1 MFQDYN
7 QKLIDVLS
15 EYIPQKGEHVSFLM
29 NTINLGKEAA
39 YRRLRNEV
47 TFTFNEA
54 ALIAKKIG
62 ISLDSII
69 TKSISEE
76 IPTFQ
81 FFPSLYGFNKDYK
94 CYYDFYSSE
103 QENTFNELMKDSSV
117 EIISAFETM
126 PHAVLFAF
134 KHISR
139 FRAFKWHYQINEKT
153 EPVTFSSIQLPAEV
167 NKRHEETANTINNFP
182 KSKLILSRNVFS
194 RLINEIN
201 YFRNLYLIDNDET
214 SLLKEDLM
222 KIVDVIEERAVTGKT
237 SLGKEVMIYLSNID
251 FDMDS
256 TYIKGTKQAQAII
269 HIYQMNALA
278 SSDARICE
286 MQLSWIESLR
296 KYSTL
301 ITRSGDRERIE
312 FFKKQREMVN
322 SML

>member
-1 MFQDYN
+1 MYQDYN
-7 QKLIDVLS
+7 QKLIDILS

-29 NTINLGKEAA
+29 DTINLGKEAS

-47 TFTFNEA
+47 VFSFNEA
-54 ALIAKKIG
+54 ALIAKKLG

-69 TKSISEE
+69 SKASFEE
-76 IPTFQ
+76 IPVFK

-94 CYYDFYSSE
+94 CYYNFYSSE
-103 QENTFNELMKDSSV
+103 QENTFNELMKDPSV

-134 KHISR
+134 KYISR
-139 FRAFKWHYQINEKT
+139 FRAFKWHYQINEKA
-153 EPVTFSSIQLPAEV
+153 EPVTFSSIQLSMEV
-167 NKRHEETANTINNFP
+167 NKRHEELANTINNFP

-201 YFRNLYLIDNDET
+201 YFRNLYLINDDEIA
-214 SLLKEDLM
+214 LLKDDLM
-222 KIVDVIEERAVTGKT
+222 RIINVIEERAVTGKT

-256 TYIKGTKQAQAII
+256 TYIKGTKHEQSII

-278 SSDARICE
+278 SSDTRVCQ
-286 MQLSWIESLR
+286 MQLAWIESLR

-301 ITRSGDRERIE
+301 ITQSGDRERVE
-312 FFKKQREMVN
+312 FFKKQRDMVN
-322 SML
+322 TML

>member
-1 MFQDYN
+1 MFHDYN
-7 QKLIDVLS
+7 QKLIDILS
-15 EYIPQKGEHVSFLM
+15 EYIPQRGEHVSFLM
-29 NTINLGKEAA
+29 DTINLGKEAA

-54 ALIAKKIG
+54 ALIAKKLG
-62 ISLDSII
+62 ISLDTII
-69 TKSISEE
+69 SKTSSEE
-76 IPTFQ
+76 IPVFQ

-94 CYYDFYSSE
+94 CYYNFYSSE
-103 QENTFNELMKDSSV
+103 QENIFNELMKDPSV

-153 EPVTFSSIQLPAEV
+153 EPVTFSSIQLPVEV
-167 NKRHEETANTINNFP
+167 NKRHEESAYTINNFP

-201 YFRNLYLIDNDET
+201 YFRNLYLINDDET
-214 SLLKEDLM
+214 ALLKDDLL
-222 KIVDVIEERAVTGKT
+222 KIIDVIEERAVTGKT
-237 SLGKEVMIYLSNID
+237 PLDKEVMIYLSNID

-256 TYIKGTKQAQAII
+256 TYIKGTKYEQAII

-278 SSDARICE
+278 SSGARICE
-286 MQLSWIESLR
+286 MQLAWIESLR

-322 SML
+322 NML